1 MEVTI
6 FKSNLWKLEQQIK
19 KLQKVAKK
27 LNVEAPTLKVLEEKI
42 VVWGSDLYV
51 GENKVLSAGTPV
63 ARLTVE
69 VTGPQPI
76 IKGWNFLATIQHSKN
91 GNVIRR
97 INSEVE
103 VDTTI
108 YRSATVKCDHCNT
121 DRRRND
127 TYLVQN
133 VKGELKQVGKSCLKD
148 FVGGHKTAE
157 FFANLA
163 NIFNDFNLGDEI
175 DEECFGRGYFCPAV
189 APMEFLS
196 KVCALTSAV
205 GYVTGKNATPKNPAT
220 AQVVWGNMVSPLG
233 DSIDLSEK
241 DKEGI
246 SIKRYLMKKI
256 KLAIPEVA
264 QIKDLVDDPS
274 INPLKEELDRSK
286 KTRKKGLKT
295 FDYYKVEVTF
305 DVDGEIQGFIP
316 NQEDVLMHYRNGEGI
331 IFYHYHFKNW
341 FRTNLPLINRSSS
354 SIGDMRFFTGKVI
367 MNGQKTKI
375 IEKYVTNIDSGFSS
389 SRGTGGRGTRK
400 AEVLVQGMKV
410 TTAFSFPRDLISP
423 DKIQKAFDIICE
435 NGSSFGGNHK
445 LSTGRLVN
453 PKVNIVSN
461 ALWEDD

>member
-1 MEVTI
+1 MKTKDTEQKAYRFTNDAEREVGVCI
-6 FKSNLWKLEQQIK
+6 AIQKLGKASVNEIIK
-19 KLQKVAKK
+19 K
-27 LNVEAPTLKVLEEKI
+27 I
-42 VVWGSDLYV
+42 D
-51 GENKVLSAGTPV
+51 
-63 ARLTVE
+63 
-69 VTGPQPI
+69 
-76 IKGWNFLATIQHSKN
+76 GWNGIVT
-91 GNVIRR
+91 
-97 INSEVE
+97 E
-103 VDTTI
+103 
-108 YRSATVKCDHCNT
+108 
-121 DRRRND
+121 
-127 TYLVQN
+127 
-133 VKGELKQVGKSCLKD
+133 KQVIKC
-148 FVGGHKTAE
+148 AE
-157 FFANLA
+157 NLRA
-163 NIFNDFNLGDEI
+163 RDL
-175 DEECFGRGYFCPAV
+175 
-189 APMEFLS
+189 L
-196 KVCALTSAV
+196 
-205 GYVTGKNATPKNPAT
+205 
-220 AQVVWGNMVSPLG
+220 
-233 DSIDLSEK
+233 SIDLSEK